1 MRISRKKRP
10 DKPLIPHYNLNE
22 RIVAPEVRVLDE
34 AGGNLGVMATE
45 KAIALAREQEL
56 DLVEINPKSEP
67 PVAQIIDFTH
77 FKYHKEKQARKQ
89 KSKTHIS
96 DIKGVRLSIRISD
109 HDLNV
114 RLDQAEKFIARG
126 DKVKSEIILK
136 GRENA
141 RPDLAFEV
149 IKRFFQKLTTE
160 RNISVKYE
168 QEPTKQGN
176 KITAIIVKK

>member
-34 AGGNLGVMATE
+34 EGNNIGVMATT
-45 KAIALAREQEL
+45 KAIAQAREQEL
-56 DLVEINPKSEP
+56 DLVEINPKSVP
-67 PVAQIIDFTH
+67 PVAQIIDFVR
-77 FKYHKEKQARKQ
+77 FKYQKEKQARKQ
-89 KSKTHIS
+89 KSKAHIS

-114 RLDQAEKFIARG
+114 RLDQAEKFIERG
-126 DKVKSEIILK
+126 DKIKPEIILR

-141 RPDLAFEV
+141 RPDLAHDV
-149 IKRFFQKLTTE
+149 IKKFFHKLTTE
-160 RNISVKYE
+160 KKVSAKYE